1 MAEITIIPAKDR
13 SDEVVRTAAY
23 ARVSSSSEDQQN
35 SFAAQIRY
43 YTELLQNSTD
53 AVFVDMYADQG
64 ITGTSATKRIE
75 FQRLMSD
82 CRKGKIDRILVK
94 SISRFAR
101 NTKDSLEAVR
111 ELKTLG
117 ISVYFEKEN
126 IDTSEISSEMM
137 LAIYSQ
143 FAQEE
148 SMSISRNCRM
158 GVHRRMM
165 DGTYKTAS
173 TPFGYDYIDGKLQIN
188 PKKAKIV
195 KQIFTWYVSGIGMNE
210 IATRLNKLKVRE
222 EIWRR
227 STIHCILTNE
237 KYIGDTL
244 LQKTFS
250 TDTLPFKGV
259 INRGEKEQYYVIGTH
274 EPIIEKSIF
283 ETAKKVLA
291 ERDKLSGKT
300 IERSPFSSKIVCG
313 KCGSTFRRKDRKTYV
328 CWVCRKHDGS
338 AENCAVRQI
347 REEKFR
353 MAFVRL
359 WNKLQAHYKAILV
372 PMVRQLEM
380 LSERENSGNTQLAA
394 LRKEIS
400 EIKQQI
406 HMMTILNSQGTLDG
420 AYFKERT
427 QELDRKL
434 MTAQKQLRANLDDK
448 DSERLDELRKLIG
461 IFERAEQIDEFDEIK
476 FGQTVEK
483 ITVLSES
490 EIRFDLIGGI
500 GFTERIAR

>member
-13 SDEVVRTAAY
+13 FDEVVRTAAY
-23 ARVSSSSEDQQN
+23 ARVSSSSEDQLN

-53 AVFVDMYADQG
+53 AVFVDMYADEG
-64 ITGTSATKRIE
+64 ISGTSAVKRTE

-117 ISVYFEKEN
+117 ISVYFEKED
-126 IDTSEISSEMM
+126 IDTGEVSSEMM

-158 GVHRRMM
+158 GVHKRMM
-165 DGTYKTAS
+165 DGTYRTAS
-173 TPFGYDYIDGKLQIN
+173 TPFGYDYVDGELKIN
-188 PKKAKIV
+188 PTRAEIV
-195 KQIFTWYVSGIGMNE
+195 KQIFDWYVSGIGMNE
-210 IATRLNKLKVRE
+210 IAMRLNSRGVRDE
-222 EIWRR
+222 VWRHG
-227 STIHCILTNE
+227 TIRCILTNE

-244 LQKTFS
+244 LQKRYT
-250 TDTLPFKGV
+250 TDTLPFKAV
-259 INRGEKEQYYVIGTH
+259 RNRGEREQYYVKGTH
-274 EPIIEKSIF
+274 EPIIEKTIF
-283 ETAKKVLA
+283 DNAQRMLA
-291 ERDKLSGKT
+291 ERNKPSGLSK
-300 IERSPFSSKIVCG
+300 EHSPFSKKIVCG
-313 KCGSTFRRKDRKTYV
+313 NCGNTFRRKPRKGCV
-328 CWVCRKHDGS
+328 CWVCRKHDES
-338 AENCAVRQI
+338 AENCNIRQI
-347 REEKFR
+347 RETEFQS
-353 MAFVRL
+353 AFVRL
-359 WNKLQAHYKAILV
+359 WNKLQAHYKAILT
-372 PMVRQLEM
+372 PMLRQLET
-380 LSERENSGNTQLAA
+380 LSEREKSGNTQLAE

-400 EIKQQI
+400 EIKQQTYLL
-406 HMMTILNSQGTLDG
+406 TILNSQGTLDG
-420 AYFKERT
+420 AYFTVRT

-434 MTAQKQLRANLDDK
+434 LTAQKQLRTTLDDK
-448 DSERLDELRKLIG
+448 DGERLDELRKLIG

-476 FGQTVEK
+476 FGLIVEK

-500 GFTERIAR
+500 GFTERIVR